1 MAAVRPHG
9 GAQPDRRVAARAAD
23 LEHLAARPAGAERE
37 EEGAA
42 RRRDLERALVVREDG
57 VVVVAIGLLLEPAE
71 NRTDAVVEHQAV
83 RSRSTS
89 ARTQQS
95 ARWSFTTPHACMAA

>member
-1 MAAVRPHG
+1 
-9 GAQPDRRVAARAAD
+9 
-23 LEHLAARPAGAERE
+23 
-37 EEGAA
+37 
-42 RRRDLERALVVREDG
+42 VREDG

-71 NRTDAVVEHQAV
+71 HHTDAVVEHQAV

-95 ARWSFTTPHACMAA
+95 VRWSLTTPQACMAA